1 MKPLQTGVTTYEKTV
16 NGITRIEVKDPIY
29 LEGRFIKKNEYKFL
43 MTLFNHLYDKETEN
57 LCFDLNDYKCKIVNN
72 RVTELS
78 INGQQIYLKV
88 SQLKQIYTLYK

>member
-1 MKPLQTGVTTYEKTV
+1 MKPLQTGVTTYEKAV

-29 LEGRFIKKNEYKFL
+29 LEGRFIRPNEFKYL
-43 MTLFNHLYDKETEN
+43 LTLLSYLFDKETEN
-57 LCFDLNDYKCKIVNN
+57 LCFDLNGYKCKIVNN